1 MGNFSDLTTA
11 ASATGLPLSLLLSLV
26 GAGVIALLALIPPP
40 GGNDEDDGGSGGGG
54 LMQPAYAT
62 VRRGR

>member
-1 MGNFSDLTTA
+1 MGEFSDLTITA
-11 ASATGLPLSLLLSLV
+11 TAPGLPLPLLLSMV
-26 GAGVIALLALIPPP
+26 GAGVIALLALTSPP
-40 GGNDEDDGGSGGGG
+40 GGNDEDDGSGGGG

>member
-1 MGNFSDLTTA
+1 MGNFSDLSSTA
-11 ASATGLPLSLLLSLV
+11 ATGLPLPLLLGFV
-26 GAGVIALLALIPPP
+26 GAAVIVLLALIAPP

-62 VRRGR
+62 VRRSR